1 MKKENKYPSPV
12 EGEGTRRVGEGET
25 TKSSYASPGIGL
37 SGKVLTNSF
46 SLKGRSHKGF
56 TLIEL
61 LVVVL
66 IIGILAAIAL
76 PQYERAVERS
86 RASEARLMLNTLWK
100 NKQLCELELGKD
112 AYECRWA
119 NLVNHLSIE
128 LPGEW
133 RTSNCVDDICIDT
146 KDWQYGTDGDGI
158 YANRII
164 GNDRTEYVYY
174 LWLDDYGTII
184 CDNNTSLTSKDYCKM
199 LCGGDSC
206 TL

>member
-25 TKSSYASPGIGL
+25 TKLSYASP
-37 SGKVLTNSF
+37 SSVCSEQVLTNSF

-112 AYECRWA
+112 AYECYWH

-146 KDWQYGTDGDGI
+146 KDWNYGAALDNI
-158 YANRII
+158 FANRII
-164 GNDRTEYVYY
+164 GSDRTEYVYY
-174 LWLDDYGTII
+174 LELKHDGTIE
-184 CDNNTSLTSKDYCKM
+184 CGNNTELKDYCKM

>member
-1 MKKENKYPSPV
+1 MKNK
-12 EGEGTRRVGEGET
+12 
-25 TKSSYASPGIGL
+25 A
-37 SGKVLTNSF
+37 
-46 SLKGRSHKGF
+46 F

-146 KDWQYGTDGDGI
+146 KDWNYGAPEDENII

-174 LWLDDYGTII
+174 LYLYDDGTIQ
-184 CDNNTSLTSKDYCKM
+184 CNNNLSLTSKDYCKM
-199 LCGGDSC
+199 IGSCNRC
-206 TL
+206 TLQ